1 MRLSIGSVFGI
12 IGGLIPLVYIGWLLR
27 HFIGVGGDSPGGVA
41 MIGLG
46 PTVIGLTLVGIL
58 FALPLIIKLLRAVSG
73 TNRVPGARAETAGE
87 LSAETQ
93 GFDADAAFANY
104 MRNRDTASP
113 PLNATDAAI
122 DGSGPFTPRPG
133 GFGRKGV

>member
-1 MRLSIGSVFGI
+1 MRASSGGVQDLVAGLLPLVLIGWVLHSLLGAMTSIAGVALLPAIVSLSLIGLFFGI
-12 IGGLIPLVYIGWLLR
+12 RFAVKLIRRGSQP
-27 HFIGVGGDSPGGVA
+27 GD
-41 MIGLG
+41 L
-46 PTVIGLTLVGIL
+46 
-58 FALPLIIKLLRAVSG
+58 
-73 TNRVPGARAETAGE
+73 PGADPIQANESSTA
-87 LSAETQ
+87 TQ